1 MIRES
6 EVFYIG
12 TITKARGIKGEVE
25 MRFTDDAFDRGDAEY
40 LVIET
45 DGILVPF
52 FWEEYRFKNQET
64 AILKFEDV
72 DTEARAKT
80 LAGRRVFYPLACLPE
95 DDEQEELRS
104 WKALTGFKVT
114 DPDGGPLGT
123 IEQVDDSTANILLTL
138 STPTGREILL
148 PLHEDF
154 VTHLAIKERTIAL
167 ALPAGLADLNS

>member
-12 TITKARGIKGEVE
+12 IITKARGIKGEVE

-80 LAGRRVFYPLACLPE
+80 LAGDACFIPSPVCPTTKMMRDCALGKLSRV
-95 DDEQEELRS
+95 
-104 WKALTGFKVT
+104 
-114 DPDGGPLGT
+114 
-123 IEQVDDSTANILLTL
+123 ST
-138 STPTGREILL
+138 SPTPKDA
-148 PLHEDF
+148 P
-154 VTHLAIKERTIAL
+154 
-167 ALPAGLADLNS
+167 

>member
-80 LAGRRVFYPLACLPE
+80 LAGRRVFYPLAYLPE
-95 DDEQEELRS
+95 DDEQEGLRS

>member
-72 DTEARAKT
+72 ATDARAKT
-80 LAGRRVFYPLACLPE
+80 LAGRRVVYPPACLPE
-95 DDEQEELRS
+95 DDEQEALRS

>member
-95 DDEQEELRS
+95 DDEQEGLRS

-167 ALPAGLADLNS
+167 ALPAGLAELNS